1 MASGPCRPRMLQEAR
16 SAGMSCLHDPPAT
29 RFNTLPR
36 TEASMRPIPLLGG
49 LMCLAIS
56 AALAQDPVKVDPN
69 HYKVEFENAQ
79 VRVLR
84 IHYGA
89 HEKSVMHS
97 HPASVRVFLT
107 DVHAK
112 FTYPAGKSGEVP
124 GNAGE
129 AGGAKAGVHLTA
141 RIVCTW
147 VGRL

>member
-1 MASGPCRPRMLQEAR
+1 
-16 SAGMSCLHDPPAT
+16 
-29 RFNTLPR
+29 
-36 TEASMRPIPLLGG
+36 MRPIPLLGG
-49 LMCLAIS
+49 LVCLAIS
-56 AALAQDPVKVDPN
+56 AAMAQDPVKVDPN

-112 FTYPAGKSGEVP
+112 FTYPGGKSEEVQ
-124 GNAGE
+124 GKAGE
-129 AGGAKAGVHLTA
+129 TGWAKAGVHLPENTGDNGFELILVELKGK
-141 RIVCTW
+141 R
-147 VGRL
+147 